1 MKRRNANKP
10 TIIDYLNQLDKINRE
25 LANIDRIAAEKAK
38 QIFPDGWKDEIRK
51 QLEDAVSAINF

>member
-1 MKRRNANKP
+1 MKRKNQNKP

-38 QIFPDGWKDEIRK
+38 QIFPDEWKDDVRK
-51 QLEDAVSAINF
+51 QLEDAISAIDF